1 MKSIT
6 INWKSVINKA
16 LAYSEFID
24 LIHQLFDAGKVTG
37 NEQSANRLEATK
49 INLQRIKRLN
59 KTAIVNSSLSSKLAS
74 LKSQQVWIL
83 FVEGWCGDVAQNVPV
98 IEKIAL
104 ASNGLIQTKYLL
116 RDENLELF
124 DHFLTNGTRSIP
136 KLIAISGEENDII
149 FEWGPR
155 PKLIQDWYKNL
166 LSTITE
172 SEKEEAKLKLHQY
185 YTENKGAALQD
196 EFLQL
201 LNDI

>member
-74 LKSQQVWIL
+74 LKSQQVWML
-83 FVEGWCGDVAQNVPV
+83 FVEGWCGDVAQNVPM

-104 ASNGLIQTKYLL
+104 ASNGLIETKYLL
-116 RDENLELF
+116 RDENSELF
-124 DHFLTNGTRSIP
+124 DHFLTNGARAIP
-136 KLIAISGEENDII
+136 KLIAISEQENDII

-155 PKLIQDWYKNL
+155 PKLIQDWYGNL
-166 LSTITE
+166 LKTIAE
-172 SEKEEAKLKLHQY
+172 SEKEEAKFKLHQY

-196 EFLQL
+196 DLLRL
-201 LNDI
+201 LN

>member
-16 LAYSEFID
+16 LAYNEFID
-24 LIHQLFDAGKVTG
+24 LTHQLFDAGKVTG

-74 LKSQQVWIL
+74 LKSKQVWIL
-83 FVEGWCGDVAQNVPV
+83 FVEGWCGDVAQNVPM

-104 ASNGLIQTKYLL
+104 ASNGLIETRYLL
-116 RDENLELF
+116 RDENSELF
-124 DHFLTNGTRSIP
+124 DHFLTNGARAIP
-136 KLIAISGEENDII
+136 KLIAILEQENDIL

-155 PKLIQDWYKNL
+155 PKLIQDWYGNL
-166 LSTITE
+166 LKTIAE
-172 SEKEEAKLKLHQY
+172 SEKEEAKFKLHQY

-196 EFLQL
+196 DLLRL
-201 LNDI
+201 LN